1 MTTLRIASLLLAC
14 ASALTAQ
21 TRVDHSVWQ
30 TALQNQGNRR
40 TCIAFAAT
48 AGLEARHKRAGYGDL
63 NLSEE
68 FVNYV
73 GKMMWLHP
81 VWTDIPNAD
90 RTENQLAATGGG
102 GGVGHAQSMVNW
114 MRIPVETA
122 MPYRLTEY
130 TYAPAWNDP
139 WWTSQRNIN
148 TWNLDP
154 ANFPHTARNAAN
166 YYSATGLVELGFAG
180 SRNTTTIE
188 NALRAGYEVI
198 WDFQTDANAVQTNAI
213 WHPTGEATDAHAMLI
228 VGYDRTS
235 ANPANHYFIVKNS
248 WGPTTNPNGMTH
260 VGYDYVTTRG
270 INACYLT
277 GVATPGPWTA
287 LRFLGRRNM
296 SFDGF
301 RGTLDI
307 THIPGVSEQ
316 TWSTSFG
323 LTLADRRVGLFHD
336 TAGNVYRVNGQI
348 IGDVLQFWL
357 KPANANM
364 RWDEQR
370 ETPTLGRM
378 FSYRLLDSADLKDD
392 LAGYHWDNAGSTP
405 TPAYGGYAKRA
416 TTVNGTNGFESPVFD
431 NAQAWTPAQ
440 WLGRWRLRYDSRD
453 VTLLI
458 DQRND
463 TLLPLADRATWAGF
477 HAYTFDATAQVWHPM
492 TARVDLAGS
501 REIRF
506 DVNPAHDNASIVSY
520 MQSWQRGVAAGRTT
534 LGSFGI
540 FEGALM
546 TRLGDHDLGSYTLTY
561 SGCGTASVRPV
572 HTGSGLAEIGRTITY
587 RVSNALPYG
596 GAVLSLGLSNT
607 AWNGAPLP
615 LDLGV
620 IGATGCFMYAD
631 PYATFFTGADSTGT
645 ASWSFVFNQA
655 GMRGVSI
662 YSQGY
667 VLDAAANAA
676 GLRSSNLLTTRL
688 GGSF

>member
-1 MTTLRIASLLLAC
+1 MTTLRIASFVLAF

-30 TALQNQGNRR
+30 TPLKNQGTRT
-40 TCIAFAAT
+40 TCIAFSAT
-48 AGLEARHKRAGYGDL
+48 AALEARYKRAGYGNLD
-63 NLSEE
+63 LSEE

-73 GKMMWLHP
+73 GKLMWLHP
-81 VWTDIPNAD
+81 YWADINSAD
-90 RTENQLAATGGG
+90 ETENQLAATGGG
-102 GGVGHAQSMVNW
+102 GGVGHAHNLVHW
-114 MRIPVETA
+114 MKIPAESA
-122 MPYRLTEY
+122 MPYRNTDY
-130 TYAPAWNDP
+130 PYSPTWSDP
-139 WWTSQRNIN
+139 YWSSQRNIN
-148 TWNLDP
+148 AWNLDP
-154 ANFPHTARNAAN
+154 NNFPHSARNASLYHYA
-166 YYSATGLVELGFAG
+166 SGLVDLGLTGAR
-180 SRNTTTIE
+180 STTVIE

-198 WDFQTDANAVQTNAI
+198 WDHQIDEGTGTPI
-213 WHPTGEATDAHAMLI
+213 WHPAGAIRDAHSMLI

-248 WGPTTNPNGMTH
+248 WGPTSNANGMTH
-260 VGYDYVTTRG
+260 VGYDYVAARG

-277 GVATPGPWTA
+277 GAATPGPWNA

-307 THIPGVSEQ
+307 SHIPGASQE
-316 TWSTSFG
+316 TWSSAYGVT
-323 LTLADRRVGLFHD
+323 TTDRRLGLFYD

-348 IGDVLQFWL
+348 VGDVVQFWM

-364 RWDEQR
+364 PWDEQR

-378 FSYRLLDSADLKDD
+378 FSYRLLDSADQKDD

-416 TTVNGTNGFESPVFD
+416 TTVNGTNGFELPVFD
-431 NAQAWTPAQ
+431 NAQSWTPAQ

-477 HAYTFDATAQVWHPM
+477 QAYTFDATAQVWHSM

-506 DVNPAHDNASIVSY
+506 DVNPAHDSASIVAY

-534 LGSFGI
+534 LGAFGI
-540 FEGALM
+540 FEGALL
-546 TRLGDHDLGSYTLTY
+546 TRLGDHDLGSYTSRW
-561 SGCGTASVRPV
+561 SGCGASVVRPALS
-572 HTGSGLAEIGRTITY
+572 GSGLPEIGRTITY

-596 GAVLSLGLSNT
+596 GAVLSLGVSDT

-615 LDLGV
+615 FDLGV
-620 IGATGCFMYAD
+620 IGATGCWMYAE
-631 PYATFFTGADSTGT
+631 PLATFFTGADASGI
-645 ASWSFVFNQA
+645 ASWSFVFSQA
-655 GMRGVSI
+655 GMRGVAI

-667 VLDAAANAA
+667 VLDATANAA
-676 GLRSSNLLTTRL
+676 GFRSSNLLTTRL
-688 GGSF
+688 GGSY

>member
-14 ASALTAQ
+14 ASALSAQ
-21 TRVDHSVWQ
+21 TRVDHAVWQ
-30 TALQNQGNRR
+30 TPLQNQGSRT
-40 TCIAFAAT
+40 TCIAFSAT
-48 AGLEARHKRAGYGDL
+48 AALEARYKRAGYGDL

-81 VWTDIPNAD
+81 YWADINTAD
-90 RTENQLAATGGG
+90 ETESQLAATGGG
-102 GGVGHAQSMVNW
+102 GGVGHAHNMVHW
-114 MRIPVETA
+114 MKVPAETA
-122 MPYRLTEY
+122 MPYRLSG
-130 TYAPAWNDP
+130 YAYSPAWNDP
-139 WWTSQRNIN
+139 WWTSQRNVN
-148 TWNLDP
+148 TFNLDP
-154 ANFPHTARNAAN
+154 ANFPHSARNAAE
-166 YYSATGLVELGFAG
+166 YHFATGLVDLGLTGA
-180 SRNTTTIE
+180 RNTTTIE

-198 WDFQTDANAVQTNAI
+198 WDSQIDDGTGTPI
-213 WHPTGEATDAHAMLI
+213 WHPAGPVRDAHSMLI
-228 VGYDRTS
+228 IGYDRTS

-248 WGPTTNPNGMTH
+248 WGPTSNTNGMTH
-260 VGYDYVTTRG
+260 VGYDYVAARG

-277 GVATPGPWTA
+277 GAATPGPWNA

-307 THIPGVSEQ
+307 SHIPGASQE
-316 TWSTSFG
+316 TWSSAYGVT
-323 LTLADRRVGLFHD
+323 TTDRRLGLFYD

-348 IGDVLQFWL
+348 VGDMVQFWL
-357 KPANANM
+357 KPTNANM
-364 RWDEQR
+364 PWDEQR
-370 ETPTLGRM
+370 ETPTVGRM
-378 FSYRLLDSADLKDD
+378 FSYRLLDSADQKDD

-416 TTVNGTNGFESPVFD
+416 TTVNGTNGFELPVFD
-431 NAQAWTPAQ
+431 NSQAWTPAQ

-453 VTLLI
+453 VTLQI

-477 HAYTFDATAQVWHPM
+477 QAYTFDATALVWHAV

-506 DVNPAHDNASIVSY
+506 DTNPAQDNASIVAY

-534 LGSFGI
+534 LGAFGI

-546 TRLGDHDLGSYTLTY
+546 TRLGDHDFGSYTSRW
-561 SGCGTASVRPV
+561 SGCGASVVRPALS
-572 HTGSGLAEIGRTITY
+572 GSGLPEIGRTITY

-596 GAVLSLGLSNT
+596 GAVLSLGVSDT

-620 IGATGCFMYAD
+620 IGATGCWMYAE
-631 PYATFFTGADSTGT
+631 PLATFFTGADSSGI
-645 ASWSFVFNQA
+645 ASWSFMFNQA
-655 GMRGVSI
+655 GMRGVPI

-676 GLRSSNLLTTRL
+676 GFRSSNLLTTRL
-688 GGSF
+688 GGSY

>member
-14 ASALTAQ
+14 ASALSAQ

-30 TALQNQGNRR
+30 TSLKQQGTRT
-40 TCIAFAAT
+40 TCIAFSAT
-48 AGLEARHKRAGYGDL
+48 AALEARYKRAGYGDL
-63 NLSEE
+63 DLSEE

-81 VWTDIPNAD
+81 YWTDINTAD
-90 RTENQLAATGGG
+90 ETECQLAATGGG
-102 GGVGHAQSMVNW
+102 GGVGHAHNLVHW
-114 MRIPVETA
+114 MKIPAETA
-122 MPYRLTEY
+122 MAYRSEHVYSPVWSDPY
-130 TYAPAWNDP
+130 WS
-139 WWTSQRNIN
+139 SQRNVN
-148 TWNLDP
+148 AWNLDP
-154 ANFPHTARNAAN
+154 SNLPHSARNASA
-166 YYSATGLVELGFAG
+166 YYSATGLVDLGLTGAR
-180 SRNTTTIE
+180 SATAIE

-198 WDFQTDANAVQTNAI
+198 WDTAIDFGTGTPI
-213 WHPTGEATDAHAMLI
+213 WHPSGAVRDAHSMLI

-248 WGPTTNPNGMTH
+248 WGPTANSNGMTH
-260 VGYDYVTTRG
+260 VGYDYLAMHG

-277 GVATPGPWTA
+277 GASTPGPWSA

-307 THIPGVSEQ
+307 YHIPGASQE
-316 TWSTSFG
+316 TWSSAYGVT
-323 LTLADRRVGLFHD
+323 TTDRRLGVFHD

-348 IGDVLQFWL
+348 VGDMVQFWF
-357 KPANANM
+357 KPTNPNM

-405 TPAYGGYAKRA
+405 TPAFGGYAKRA
-416 TTVNGTNGFESPVFD
+416 TTINGTNGFEAPVFD
-431 NAQAWTPAQ
+431 NSQAWTPAQ

-458 DQRND
+458 DRRD
-463 TLLPLADRATWAGF
+463 DSLLPIVDRATWAGF
-477 HAYTFDATAQVWHPM
+477 QAYTFDAATQLWIQT

-506 DVNPAHDNASIVSY
+506 DTHPVFDDASIVAY

-534 LGSFGI
+534 LGTLGI

-546 TRLGDHDLGSYTLTY
+546 TRLGDHDLGSYTSRW
-561 SGCGTASVRPV
+561 SGCGASVVRPALS
-572 HTGSGLAEIGRTITY
+572 GSGLPEIGRTITY

-596 GAVLSLGLSNT
+596 GAVLSLGVSDT

-615 LDLGV
+615 FDLGV
-620 IGATGCFMYAD
+620 IGATGCWMYAE
-631 PYATFFTGADSTGT
+631 PLATFFTGADASGI
-645 ASWSFVFNQA
+645 ASWSFVFSQA
-655 GMRGVSI
+655 GMRGVAI

-667 VLDAAANAA
+667 VLDATANAA
-676 GLRSSNLLTTRL
+676 GFRSSNLLTTRL
-688 GGSF
+688 GGSY

>member
-1 MTTLRIASLLLAC
+1 MTKLRIASFVLAF

-30 TALQNQGNRR
+30 TPLKNQGART
-40 TCIAFAAT
+40 TCIAFSAT
-48 AGLEARHKRAGYGDL
+48 AALEARYKRAGYGNLD
-63 NLSEE
+63 LSEE

-81 VWTDIPNAD
+81 YWADINSAD
-90 RTENQLAATGGG
+90 ETECQLAATGGG
-102 GGVGHAQSMVNW
+102 GGVGHAHNMVHW
-114 MRIPVETA
+114 MKVPAETA
-122 MPYRLTEY
+122 MPYRTGGY
-130 TYAPAWNDP
+130 SFSPAWNDP
-139 WWTSQRNIN
+139 WWTSQRNVN
-148 TWNLDP
+148 TFNLDP
-154 ANFPHTARNAAN
+154 ANLPHSARNASA
-166 YYSATGLVELGFAG
+166 YHYATGLVDLGLTGA
-180 SRNTTTIE
+180 RNTTTIE

-198 WDFQTDANAVQTNAI
+198 WDAQIDQGIGTPI
-213 WHPTGEATDAHAMLI
+213 WHPAGAVVDAHSMLI

-235 ANPANHYFIVKNS
+235 ADAANHYFIVKNS
-248 WGPTTNPNGMTH
+248 WGPTSNANGMTH
-260 VGYDYVTTRG
+260 VGYDYVAARG

-277 GVATPGPWTA
+277 GVAAPGAWNE

-307 THIPGVSEQ
+307 FHIPGASQE
-316 TWSTSFG
+316 TWSSAYGVT
-323 LTLADRRVGLFHD
+323 TTDRRLGLFYD

-348 IGDVLQFWL
+348 VGDMVQFWM

-364 RWDEQR
+364 PWDEQR

-378 FSYRLLDSADLKDD
+378 FSYRLLDSADQKDD

-416 TTVNGTNGFESPVFD
+416 TTVSGTNGFETPVFD
-431 NAQAWTPAQ
+431 NSQAWTPSQ

-463 TLLPLADRATWAGF
+463 ALLPLTERATWAGF
-477 HAYTFDATAQVWHPM
+477 QAYTFDATAQVWHAM
-492 TARVDLAGS
+492 TARVDLANS

-506 DVNPAHDNASIVSY
+506 DMNPAQDTASIVAY
-520 MQSWQRGVAAGRTT
+520 MQSWQRGVAAGRSTIGT
-534 LGSFGI
+534 LGI
-540 FEGALM
+540 FEGALL
-546 TRLGDHDLGSYTLTY
+546 TRQGEHDLGSHT
-561 SGCGTASVRPV
+561 SRWIGCGVSVVRPALS
-572 HTGSGLAEIGRTITY
+572 GSGLPEIGRTITY
-587 RVSNALPYG
+587 RMSNALPYG
-596 GAVLSLGLSNT
+596 GAVLSLGVSDT

-620 IGATGCFMYAD
+620 IGATGCWMYAE
-631 PYATFFTGADSTGT
+631 PLATFFTGADSAGV

-655 GMRGVSI
+655 GMRGVPI

-676 GLRSSNLLTTRL
+676 GLRSSNMVITRL